1 MDNSS
6 GQPVRLGSHRP
17 STEASD
23 RNLAVGLGRLFSYGD
38 GMNDTNPAVT
48 PDRDSVDERAHL
60 LPEELAAGSVD
71 PQEQAEVILEES
83 AERTEDPEG
92 TREEST
98 QVP

>member
-1 MDNSS
+1 MRPD
-6 GQPVRLGSHRP
+6 PVDGAPANPFTPAIGR
-17 STEASD
+17 D
-23 RNLAVGLGRLFSYGD
+23 LAVDPGRLFSYGD
-38 GMNDTNPAVT
+38 EMTDTDPAVT

-71 PQEQAEVILEES
+71 PQEQAKVILEES